1 MAFWDDFLN
10 DSDSQKKIKKFNSRA
25 EAIDLEPLK
34 SIKKYDSQEIK
45 SEKKP
50 HEKISPEIER
60 LDEQPKKLKIGSTD
74 LDLLSKNLERTA
86 GFDISNINITQDDL
100 WLLYRLKFGKGTRN
114 KRSVLLPQ
122 FTEAFKKNLAK
133 LKK

>member
-1 MAFWDDFLN
+1 MDLLERM
-10 DSDSQKKIKKFNSRA
+10 QK
-25 EAIDLEPLK
+25 LK
-34 SIKKYDSQEIK
+34 EQQEIK
-45 SEKKP
+45 SQEEIPPEEVKKIP
-50 HEKISPEIER
+50 KKFEIKKNSPEKIDSLIE
-60 LDEQPKKLKIGSTD
+60 SH
-74 LDLLSKNLERTA
+74 
-86 GFDISNINITQDDL
+86 DISNVHISQDDL